1 MKHLLHSLTLC
12 VVMLFA
18 AIVAKAQ
25 GDVTAK
31 WDFKN
36 DLPEGIQTATNYQ
49 KTTVDIPSTVEG
61 VSMHVDATN
70 GKLYCVGRNNAQF
83 NEGTKLQVPVKS
95 TRDIVVVENYPNFQG
110 YTIGGVAATADVNEH
125 RATTDEVAKGYVE
138 IVATASGYLYSVQV
152 TFVSAISTKELYS
165 TDFSNWGA
173 YETTANDKEVTTAT
187 WNTKYS
193 HEKLTFSVFNTQ
205 IGATNFNTGK
215 FPDWTGGMLM
225 AAKSDNPYIETSA
238 LASITK
244 VHFRHGATGGN
255 RGWKLLAKGDGD
267 ADWVVVSSTV
277 ANPAGGC
284 DVDVDINKTN
294 CQLRFENITNNQNAY
309 LLELAI
315 YGQVDM
321 SKTPALGK
329 VTVNGTD
336 YQAADICEEDA
347 DGNMCATIEIS
358 KKKQMVDK
366 DNNPV
371 VFGTPDNGEI
381 QSIEYTKVDDISTLV
396 TVVVKA
402 GDQTA
407 TYKLTVAFKPDY
419 TLTYYNT
426 DGSVLEATQQVEKD
440 SPIATLRNSD
450 GVIVAD
456 GKAFRGWFVEAD
468 GGRKYTAEDIVTGP
482 TALYAVAT
490 DIEVASDV
498 NRYTYNLTDPYF
510 YAEDHEGFVPT
521 AGAFHDKQHGW
532 AFGADDKINIISGRH
547 SLIFI
552 TGCKY
557 SGANTVTLKNGEAEV
572 GTITLDKTNDGVM
585 QSIEYTGE
593 PGTLTLSF
601 DGGMYIHKLV
611 VANLGD
617 ASTEKN
623 ELGYYVVEAGNAGNF
638 LTMLDLANANAKAD
652 ERTCIF
658 LPNGTYDLGETVL
671 TTVSGNNISIIG
683 QSMDKTII
691 KNAPKVKNEGIGT
704 TATLYV
710 TGKNLYMQDL
720 TLQNALD
727 YYNSGSA
734 GRAVCLQ
741 DKGDGTICKNVKM
754 LSYQDT
760 YYSNGNGKYYW
771 EDSEIHGTVDF
782 LCGGGDVYYNRCK
795 IVVEKRQADGKG
807 GCTIAAPY
815 TDNGCQWGYVMNNC
829 TVDNYAENFNFGRA
843 WGGTPRLAYLN
854 TTLLQPDKIIKD
866 RFTVGG
872 MNVPADKFVE
882 YNTMDAQGN
891 VVSPASNVL
900 TFKKDKKENTMET
913 ILTADQAAEYA
924 LDKVFPTWTPD
935 ADCAQIG
942 LGLLSATDGNI
953 SWTAADGAKAYA
965 VFYDDK
971 FVGMTSATTWAV
983 AAGETADKFVV
994 RPANAMGGFGGGSTT
1009 TTGINSLKVNAENVL
1024 STSFYSLD
1032 GSRVDGSQHGV
1043 LIMVQKMT
1051 DGSIKTA
1058 KIVK

>member
-1 MKHLLHSLTLC
+1 MKQMLKSMTLC
-12 VVMLFA
+12 VVMLLS
-18 AIVAKAQ
+18 AIATMAQ
-25 GDVTAK
+25 GDA
-31 WDFKN
+31 
-36 DLPEGIQTATNYQ
+36 
-49 KTTVDIPSTVEG
+49 
-61 VSMHVDATN
+61 
-70 GKLYCVGRNNAQF
+70 
-83 NEGTKLQVPVKS
+83 
-95 TRDIVVVENYPNFQG
+95 
-110 YTIGGVAATADVNEH
+110 
-125 RATTDEVAKGYVE
+125 
-138 IVATASGYLYSVQV
+138 
-152 TFVSAISTKELYS
+152 SAISTKELYS
-165 TDFSNWGA
+165 TDFSTWGA
-173 YETTANDKEVTTAT
+173 YEQKADETNVTNVE
-187 WNTKYS
+187 WKTKYS
-193 HEKLTFSVFNTQ
+193 HENLTFSIFNTQ

-225 AAKSDNPYIETSA
+225 CAKSDNPYVETSA
-238 LASITK
+238 LASVTK

-267 ADWVVVSSTV
+267 ADWVVVSSSV
-277 ANPAGGC
+277 ANPAQGC
-284 DVDVDINKTN
+284 DVDVDVNKTN
-294 CQLRFENITNNQNAY
+294 CKLRFENITTNQNAY

-315 YGQVDM
+315 YGLVDL

-329 VTVNGTD
+329 ITVNGKD
-336 YQAADICEEDA
+336 YQTADICSEDN
-347 DGNMCATIEIS
+347 DGNMAATIEIS
-358 KKKQMVDK
+358 KKEKMVDK
-366 DNNPV
+366 DGNPI

-381 QSIEYTKVDDISTLV
+381 KSIEYNKVDDQSTLV
-396 TVVVKA
+396 TAVVAA
-402 GDQTA
+402 GDQTL
-407 TYKLTVAFKPDY
+407 TYKFTVAFKPDY

-440 SPIATLRNSD
+440 SPIATLRNND

-468 GGRKYTAEDIVTGP
+468 GGRKYTTDDIVTGP
-482 TALYAVAT
+482 TSLYAVAT

-498 NRYTYNLTDPYF
+498 NRYTYTLTDPYF
-510 YAEDHEGFVPT
+510 YAEDHEGFRPT
-521 AGAFHDKQHGW
+521 GGAFHDKQHGW
-532 AFGADDKINIISGRH
+532 SFGADDKIDIISGRH
-547 SLIFI
+547 SLIFV

-557 SGANTVTLKNGEAEV
+557 SNASTIKLMKGETEV
-572 GTITLDKTNDGVM
+572 GSITLDKSKDGAM

-593 PGTLTLSF
+593 PGTLTLVA
-601 DGGMYIHKLV
+601 DGAMYIHKLI

-623 ELGYYVVEAGNAGNF
+623 ELGYYVCEAGNAGNF
-638 LTMLDLANANAKAD
+638 LTMLDLANANSSAT

-658 LPNGTYDLGETVL
+658 LPNGVYDLGKTVL

-683 QSMDKTII
+683 QSMGKTII
-691 KNAPKVKNEGIGT
+691 KNAPDVKNEGIGT

-720 TLQNALD
+720 TLENGLD
-727 YYNSGSA
+727 YYSSGSA

-760 YYSNGNGKYYW
+760 YYSNNNNGKFYW

-795 IVVEKRQADGKG
+795 FVVEKRQADGKG

-815 TDNGCQWGYVMNNC
+815 TDGSKWGYVMNEC
-829 TVDNYAENFNFGRA
+829 VVDNYAENFNYGRA

-854 TTLLQPDKIIKD
+854 TTLLQPEKIIKD

-882 YNTMDAQGN
+882 YNTMDASGN

-900 TFKKDKKENTMET
+900 KFTKDKKVNEMET
-913 ILTADQAAEYA
+913 ILTAEQAAEYT
-924 LDKVFPTWTPD
+924 LDKVFPTWTP
-935 ADCAQIG
+935 AEYAKQVG
-942 LGLLSATDGNI
+942 LGLLATDGSNI
-953 SWTAADGAKAYA
+953 TWTAAEGAKAYA
-965 VFYDDK
+965 VFYK
-971 FVGMTSATTWAV
+971 MQYVGMTAATSWPI
-983 AAGETADKFVV
+983 AAGENADDFVV

-1009 TTGINSLKVNAENVL
+1009 TTGVNSLKVNAENVA
-1024 STSFYSLD
+1024 STMFYDLQ
-1032 GSRVDGSQHGV
+1032 GARVDGSQRGV
-1043 LIMVQKMT
+1043 LLMVQKMT
-1051 DGSIKTA
+1051 DGSTRTV

>member
-1 MKHLLHSLTLC
+1 MLKSMTLC
-12 VVMLFA
+12 VVMLLS
-18 AIVAKAQ
+18 AIATMAQ
-25 GDVTAK
+25 GD
-31 WDFKN
+31 
-36 DLPEGIQTATNYQ
+36 
-49 KTTVDIPSTVEG
+49 
-61 VSMHVDATN
+61 
-70 GKLYCVGRNNAQF
+70 
-83 NEGTKLQVPVKS
+83 
-95 TRDIVVVENYPNFQG
+95 
-110 YTIGGVAATADVNEH
+110 
-125 RATTDEVAKGYVE
+125 
-138 IVATASGYLYSVQV
+138 ASA
-152 TFVSAISTKELYS
+152 FSTKELYS
-165 TDFSNWGA
+165 TDFSTWGA
-173 YETTANDKEVTTAT
+173 YEQKADETNVTNVE
-187 WNTKYS
+187 WKTKYS
-193 HEKLTFSVFNTQ
+193 HENLTFSIFNTQ

-225 AAKSDNPYIETSA
+225 CAKSDNPYVETSA
-238 LASITK
+238 LASVTK

-267 ADWVVVSSTV
+267 ADWVVVSSSV
-277 ANPAGGC
+277 ANPAQGC
-284 DVDVDINKTN
+284 DVDVDVNKTN
-294 CQLRFENITNNQNAY
+294 CKLRFENITTNQNAY

-315 YGQVDM
+315 YGLVDL

-329 VTVNGTD
+329 ITVNGKD
-336 YQAADICEEDA
+336 YQTADICSEDN
-347 DGNMCATIEIS
+347 DGNMAATIEIS
-358 KKKQMVDK
+358 KKEKMVDK
-366 DNNPV
+366 DGNPI

-381 QSIEYTKVDDISTLV
+381 KSIEYNKVDDQSTLV
-396 TVVVKA
+396 TVVVAA
-402 GDQTA
+402 GNQTL
-407 TYKLTVAFKPDY
+407 TYKFTVAFKPDY

-440 SPIATLRNSD
+440 SPIATLRNND

-468 GGRKYTAEDIVTGP
+468 GGRKYTTDDIVTGP
-482 TALYAVAT
+482 TSLYAVAT

-498 NRYTYNLTDPYF
+498 NRYTYTLTDPYF
-510 YAEDHEGFVPT
+510 YAEDHEGFRPT
-521 AGAFHDKQHGW
+521 GGAFHDKQHGW
-532 AFGADDKINIISGRH
+532 SFGADDKIDIISGRH
-547 SLIFI
+547 SLIFV

-557 SGANTVTLKNGEAEV
+557 SNASTIKLMKGETEV
-572 GTITLDKTNDGVM
+572 GSITLDKKSDGVM

-593 PGTLTLSF
+593 AGTLSLVA
-601 DGGMYIHKLV
+601 DGGMYIHKLI

-623 ELGYYVVEAGNAGNF
+623 ELGYYVCEAGNAGNF
-638 LTMLDLANANAKAD
+638 LTMLDLANANSSAT

-658 LPNGTYDLGETVL
+658 LPDGTYDLGKTVL

-683 QSMDKTII
+683 QSMGKTII
-691 KNAPKVKNEGIGT
+691 KNAPDVKNEGIGT

-720 TLQNALD
+720 TLENALD
-727 YYNSGSA
+727 YYKSGSA

-760 YYSNGNGKYYW
+760 YYSNNNNGKYYW

-795 IVVEKRQADGKG
+795 FVVEKRQADGKG

-815 TDNGCQWGYVMNNC
+815 TDGSKWGYVMNEC
-829 TVDNYAENFNFGRA
+829 VVDNYAENFNYGRA

-854 TTLLQPDKIIKD
+854 TTLLQPEKIIKD

-882 YNTMDAQGN
+882 YNTMDASGK

-900 TFKKDKKENTMET
+900 KFTKDKKENEMET
-913 ILTADQAAEYA
+913 ILTAEQAAEYA
-924 LDKVFPTWTPD
+924 LDKVFPTWTP
-935 ADCAQIG
+935 AEYTKQVG
-942 LGLLSATDGNI
+942 LGLLATDGNNI
-953 SWTAADGAKAYA
+953 TWTAAEGAKAYA
-965 VFYDDK
+965 VFYK
-971 FVGMTSATTWAV
+971 MQYVGMTAATSWPI
-983 AAGETADKFVV
+983 AAGEKADDFVV

-1009 TTGINSLKVNAENVL
+1009 TTGVNSLKVNAENVV
-1024 STSFYSLD
+1024 STMFYDLQ
-1032 GSRVDGSQHGV
+1032 GARVDGSQRGV
-1043 LIMVQKMT
+1043 LLMVQKMT
-1051 DGSIKTA
+1051 DGSTRTV

>member
-1 MKHLLHSLTLC
+1 MLLS
-12 VVMLFA
+12 
-18 AIVAKAQ
+18 AIATMAQ
-25 GDVTAK
+25 GD
-31 WDFKN
+31 
-36 DLPEGIQTATNYQ
+36 
-49 KTTVDIPSTVEG
+49 
-61 VSMHVDATN
+61 
-70 GKLYCVGRNNAQF
+70 
-83 NEGTKLQVPVKS
+83 
-95 TRDIVVVENYPNFQG
+95 
-110 YTIGGVAATADVNEH
+110 
-125 RATTDEVAKGYVE
+125 
-138 IVATASGYLYSVQV
+138 ASA
-152 TFVSAISTKELYS
+152 FSTKELYS
-165 TDFSNWGA
+165 TDFSTWGA
-173 YETTANDKEVTTAT
+173 YEQKADETNVTNVE
-187 WNTKYS
+187 WKTKYS
-193 HEKLTFSVFNTQ
+193 HENLTFSIFNTQ

-225 AAKSDNPYIETSA
+225 CAKSDNPYVETSA
-238 LASITK
+238 LASVTK

-267 ADWVVVSSTV
+267 ADWVVVSSSV
-277 ANPAGGC
+277 ANPAQGC
-284 DVDVDINKTN
+284 DVDVDVNKTN
-294 CQLRFENITNNQNAY
+294 CKLRFENITTNQNAY

-315 YGQVDM
+315 YGLVDL

-329 VTVNGTD
+329 ITVNGVD
-336 YQAADICEEDA
+336 YQTADICGEDN

-358 KKKQMVDK
+358 KKEKMVDK
-366 DNNPV
+366 DSNPV
-371 VFGTPDNGEI
+371 IFGTPDNGDI
-381 QSIEYTKVDDISTLV
+381 QSVEYTKVDDNSTLV
-396 TVVVKA
+396 TVVVTA
-402 GDQTA
+402 GNQTL
-407 TYKLTVAFKPDY
+407 TYKFTVAFKPDY

-440 SPIATLRNSD
+440 SPIATLRNND

-468 GGRKYTAEDIVTGP
+468 GGRKYTTDDIVTGP
-482 TALYAVAT
+482 TSLYAVAT

-498 NRYTYNLTDPYF
+498 NRYTYTLTDQYF
-510 YAEDHEGFVPT
+510 YAEDHEGFCPT
-521 AGAFHDKQHGW
+521 GGAFHDKQHGW
-532 AFGADDKINIISGRH
+532 AFGADDKIDIISGRH
-547 SLIFI
+547 SLIFV

-557 SGANTVTLKNGEAEV
+557 SNASTIKLMKGETEV
-572 GTITLDKTNDGVM
+572 GSITLDKNSDGVM

-593 PGTLTLSF
+593 AGTLTLVA
-601 DGGMYIHKLV
+601 DGGMYMHKLV

-623 ELGYYVVEAGNAGNF
+623 ELGYYVCEAGNAGNF
-638 LTMLDLANANAKAD
+638 LTMLDLANANSSAT

-658 LPNGTYDLGETVL
+658 LPNGVYDLGKTVL

-683 QSMDKTII
+683 QSMGKTII
-691 KNAPKVKNEGIGT
+691 KNAPDVKNEGIGT

-720 TLQNALD
+720 TLENALD
-727 YYNSGSA
+727 YYKSGSA

-760 YYSNGNGKYYW
+760 YYSNNNNGKYYW

-795 IVVEKRQADGKG
+795 FVVEKRQADGKG

-815 TDNGCQWGYVMNNC
+815 TDGSKWGYVMNEC
-829 TVDNYAENFNFGRA
+829 VVDNYAENFNYGRA

-854 TTLLQPDKIIKD
+854 TTLLQPEKIIKD

-882 YNTMDAQGN
+882 YNTMDASGK

-900 TFKKDKKENTMET
+900 KFTKDKKVNEMET
-913 ILTADQAAEYA
+913 ILTAEQAAEYA
-924 LDKVFPTWTPD
+924 LDKVFPTWTP
-935 ADCAQIG
+935 AEYTKQVG
-942 LGLLSATDGNI
+942 LGLLATDGNNI
-953 SWTAADGAKAYA
+953 TWTAAEGAKAYA
-965 VFYDDK
+965 VFYK
-971 FVGMTSATTWAV
+971 MQYVGMTAATSWPI
-983 AAGETADKFVV
+983 AAGEKADDFVV

-1009 TTGINSLKVNAENVL
+1009 TTGVNSLKVNAENVV
-1024 STSFYSLD
+1024 STMFYDLQ
-1032 GSRVDGSQHGV
+1032 GARVDGSQRGV
-1043 LIMVQKMT
+1043 LLMVQKMT
-1051 DGSIKTA
+1051 DGSTRTV

>member
-1 MKHLLHSLTLC
+1 MTL
-12 VVMLFA
+12 MLSTL
-18 AIVAKAQ
+18 AKAQ

-36 DLPEGIQTATNYQ
+36 DLPEGIQAATNCQ
-49 KTTVDIPSTVEG
+49 KTTADIASTVEG
-61 VSMHVDATN
+61 VSMHVDATS

-95 TRDIVVVENYPNFQG
+95 TRDIVVVENYPNYQG

-138 IVATASGYLYSVQV
+138 IVATAGCYIYSVQV

-165 TDFSNWGA
+165 TNFSTWGA
-173 YETTANDKEVTTAT
+173 YEKNADDKNVTEVT
-187 WNTKYS
+187 WKTKYS
-193 HEKLTFSVFNTQ
+193 HETLTFSILNTQ
-205 IGATNFNTGK
+205 IGASNFNTSK

-225 AAKSDNPYIETSA
+225 AAKSATPYIETSA

-244 VHFRHGATGGN
+244 VHFRHGASGGN
-255 RGWKLLAKGDGD
+255 RGWKLLAKGDND
-267 ADWVVVSSTV
+267 TDWVVVSNTV

-294 CQLRFENITNNQNAY
+294 CKLRFENITNNQNAY

-315 YGQVDM
+315 YGLVDL

-329 VTVNGTD
+329 LTVNGVD
-336 YQAADICEEDA
+336 YQSADICEEDNE
-347 DGNMCATIEIS
+347 GNMCATIEIS
-358 KKKQMVDK
+358 KKEKMVDK
-366 DNNPV
+366 DTNPV
-371 VFGTPDNGEI
+371 VFGTPDNGDI
-381 QSIEYTKVDDISTLV
+381 QSIEYTKVDDMNTLV
-396 TVVVKA
+396 TINLKA
-402 GDQTA
+402 GEQTVI
-407 TYKLTVAFKPDY
+407 YKLTVAFKPDY

-426 DGSVLEATQQVEKD
+426 DGTVLEATQQVEKD
-440 SPIATLRNSD
+440 AAIGTLRNGD

-456 GKAFRGWFVEAD
+456 GKAFRGWFIEAD
-468 GGRKYTAEDIVTGP
+468 GGQKYTTTDIVTGP
-482 TALYAVAT
+482 TSLYAVAT
-490 DIEVASDV
+490 DIEVESDV
-498 NRYTYNLTDPYF
+498 NRYTYDLTNPYF
-510 YAEDHEGFVPT
+510 YAEDHEGFNPT

-532 AFGADDKINIISGRH
+532 SFGANDKIDILSGRH
-547 SLIFI
+547 SLILL

-557 SGANTVTLKNGEAEV
+557 SGATNVKLMNGDTEVATLA
-572 GTITLDKTNDGVM
+572 LDKTNDGAM

-593 PGTLTLSF
+593 PGTLTLTF
-601 DGGMYIHKLV
+601 DGGLYLHKLV
-611 VANLGD
+611 VANLGN

-623 ELGYYVVEAGNAGNF
+623 VAGYYVVDAGNAGNF
-638 LTMLDLANANAKAD
+638 LTMLDLANASANTN

-658 LPNGTYDLGETVL
+658 LPNGTYDLGETAL

-683 QSMDKTII
+683 ESMDKTII

-727 YYNSGSA
+727 YYSSGSA

-795 IVVEKRQADGKG
+795 IVVEKRQANGLG

-815 TDNGCQWGYVMNNC
+815 TDNGCKWGYVLNEC
-829 TVDNYAENFNFGRA
+829 VVDNYAENFNYGRA

-854 TTLLQPDKIIKD
+854 TTLLQPDKIISD
-866 RFTVGG
+866 RFTTGG

-882 YNTMDAQGN
+882 YNTKDAQGN

-900 TFKKDKKENTMET
+900 KFTKDSKVNEMET

-935 ADCAQIG
+935 ASCAQVG
-942 LGLLSATDGNI
+942 LGLLSKADGKI
-953 SWTAADGAKAYA
+953 TWTAAEGAKVYA
-965 VFYDDK
+965 VFYDGK
-971 FVGMTSATTWAV
+971 YVGMTTELSWQLSE
-983 AAGETADKFVV
+983 GDTADKYVV
-994 RPANAMGGFGGGSTT
+994 RAANAMGGFGIGSTT
-1009 TTGINSLKVNAENVL
+1009 TTGINSLKTGSENVV
-1024 STSFYSLD
+1024 STMFYNLQ
-1032 GSRVDGSQHGV
+1032 GARVDGSQHGV
-1043 LIMVQKMT
+1043 LVMVQKMK
-1051 DGSIKTA
+1051 DGSVKAA

>member
-1 MKHLLHSLTLC
+1 MKHLLKSMTLC
-12 VVMLFA
+12 VMMLLTA
-18 AIVAKAQ
+18 AVAMAQ

-36 DLPEGIQTATNYQ
+36 DLPEGIQAATNYQ

-61 VSMHVDATN
+61 VSMHVDATK

-83 NEGTKLQVPVKS
+83 NENTVLQVPVKS
-95 TRDIVVVENYPNFQG
+95 TRDVVVVENYPTYQS

-138 IVATASGYLYSVQV
+138 IVATATVYLYSVQV
-152 TFVSAISTKELYS
+152 TFVSAVSVKELYS
-165 TDFSNWGA
+165 TDFSTWGA
-173 YETTANDKEVTTAT
+173 YEQKADDKNVTNVE
-187 WNTKYS
+187 WKTKYS
-193 HEKLTFSVFNTQ
+193 HENLTFSIFNTQ

-225 AAKSDNPYIETSA
+225 CAKSDNPYVETSA
-238 LASITK
+238 LASVTK

-267 ADWVVVSSTV
+267 ADWVVVSSSV
-277 ANPAGGC
+277 ANPAQGC
-284 DVDVDINKTN
+284 DVDVDVNKTN
-294 CQLRFENITNNQNAY
+294 CKLRFENITTNQNAY

-315 YGQVDM
+315 YGLVDL

-329 VTVNGTD
+329 ITVNGKD
-336 YQAADICEEDA
+336 YQTADICSEDN
-347 DGNMCATIEIS
+347 DGNMAATIEIS
-358 KKKQMVDK
+358 KKEKMVDK
-366 DNNPV
+366 DGNPI

-381 QSIEYTKVDDISTLV
+381 KSIEYNKVDDQSTLV
-396 TVVVKA
+396 TAVVAA
-402 GDQTA
+402 GNQTL
-407 TYKLTVAFKPDY
+407 TYKFTVAFKPDY

-440 SPIATLRNSD
+440 SPIATLRNND

-468 GGRKYTAEDIVTGP
+468 GGRKYTTDDIVTGP
-482 TALYAVAT
+482 TSLYAVAT

-498 NRYTYNLTDPYF
+498 NRYTYTLTDQYF
-510 YAEDHEGFVPT
+510 YAEDHEGFRPT
-521 AGAFHDKQHGW
+521 GGAFHDKQHGW
-532 AFGADDKINIISGRH
+532 AFGADDKIDIISGRH
-547 SLIFI
+547 SLIFV

-557 SGANTVTLKNGEAEV
+557 SNASTIKLMKGETEV
-572 GTITLDKTNDGVM
+572 GSITLDKKSDGVM

-593 PGTLTLSF
+593 AGTLTLVA
-601 DGGMYIHKLV
+601 DGGMYIHKLI

-623 ELGYYVVEAGNAGNF
+623 ELGYYVCEAGNAGNF
-638 LTMLDLANANAKAD
+638 LTMLDLANANSSAT

-658 LPNGTYDLGETVL
+658 LPNGVYDLGKTVL

-683 QSMDKTII
+683 QSMGKTII
-691 KNAPKVKNEGIGT
+691 KNAPDIKNEGIGT
-704 TATLYV
+704 TATIYV

-720 TLQNALD
+720 TLENGLD
-727 YYNSGSA
+727 YYSSGSA

-760 YYSNGNGKYYW
+760 YYSNNNNGKYYW

-795 IVVEKRQADGKG
+795 FVVEKRQTDGKG

-815 TDNGCQWGYVMNNC
+815 TDGSKWGYVMNEC
-829 TVDNYAENFNFGRA
+829 VVDNYAENFNYGRA

-854 TTLLQPDKIIKD
+854 TTLLQPEKIIKD

-882 YNTMDAQGN
+882 YNTMDASGK

-900 TFKKDKKENTMET
+900 KFTKDKKVNEMET
-913 ILTADQAAEYA
+913 ILTAEQAAEYA
-924 LDKVFPTWTPD
+924 LDKVFPTWTP
-935 ADCAQIG
+935 AEYTKQVG
-942 LGLLSATDGNI
+942 LGLLATDGNNI
-953 SWTAADGAKAYA
+953 TWAAAEGAKAYA
-965 VFYDDK
+965 VFYK
-971 FVGMTSATTWAV
+971 MQYVGMTAATSWPI
-983 AAGETADKFVV
+983 AAGEKADDFVV

-1009 TTGINSLKVNAENVL
+1009 TTGVNSLKVNAENVV
-1024 STSFYSLD
+1024 STMFYDLQ
-1032 GSRVDGSQHGV
+1032 GARVDGSQRGV
-1043 LIMVQKMT
+1043 LLMVQKMT
-1051 DGSIKTA
+1051 DGSTRTV

>member
-1 MKHLLHSLTLC
+1 MKQMLKSMTLC
-12 VVMLFA
+12 VVMLLS
-18 AIVAKAQ
+18 AIATMAQ
-25 GDVTAK
+25 GD
-31 WDFKN
+31 
-36 DLPEGIQTATNYQ
+36 
-49 KTTVDIPSTVEG
+49 
-61 VSMHVDATN
+61 
-70 GKLYCVGRNNAQF
+70 
-83 NEGTKLQVPVKS
+83 
-95 TRDIVVVENYPNFQG
+95 
-110 YTIGGVAATADVNEH
+110 
-125 RATTDEVAKGYVE
+125 
-138 IVATASGYLYSVQV
+138 ASA
-152 TFVSAISTKELYS
+152 FSTKELYS
-165 TDFSNWGA
+165 TDFSTWGA
-173 YETTANDKEVTTAT
+173 YEQKADETNVTNVE
-187 WNTKYS
+187 WKTKYS
-193 HEKLTFSVFNTQ
+193 HENLTFSIFNTQ

-225 AAKSDNPYIETSA
+225 CAKSDNPYVETSA
-238 LASITK
+238 LASVTK

-267 ADWVVVSSTV
+267 ADWVVVSSSV
-277 ANPAGGC
+277 ANPAQGC
-284 DVDVDINKTN
+284 DVDVDVNKTN
-294 CQLRFENITNNQNAY
+294 CKLRFENITTNQNAY

-315 YGQVDM
+315 YGLVDL

-329 VTVNGTD
+329 ITVNGKD
-336 YQAADICEEDA
+336 YQTADICSEDN
-347 DGNMCATIEIS
+347 DGNMAATIEIS
-358 KKKQMVDK
+358 KKEKMVDK
-366 DNNPV
+366 DGNPI

-381 QSIEYTKVDDISTLV
+381 KSIEYNKVDDQSTLV
-396 TVVVKA
+396 TAVVAA
-402 GDQTA
+402 GNQTL
-407 TYKLTVAFKPDY
+407 TYKFTVAFKPDY

-440 SPIATLRNSD
+440 SPIATLRNND

-468 GGRKYTAEDIVTGP
+468 GGRKYTTDDIVTGP
-482 TALYAVAT
+482 TSLYAVAT

-498 NRYTYNLTDPYF
+498 NRYTYTLTGPYF
-510 YAEDHEGFVPT
+510 YAEDHEGFRPT
-521 AGAFHDKQHGW
+521 GGAFHDKQHGW
-532 AFGADDKINIISGRH
+532 SFGADDKIDIISGRH
-547 SLIFI
+547 SLIFV

-557 SGANTVTLKNGEAEV
+557 SNASTIKLMKGETEV
-572 GTITLDKTNDGVM
+572 GSITLDKKSDGVM

-593 PGTLTLSF
+593 AGTLTLVA
-601 DGGMYIHKLV
+601 DGGMYIHKLI

-623 ELGYYVVEAGNAGNF
+623 ELGYYVCEAGNAGNF
-638 LTMLDLANANAKAD
+638 LTMLDLANANSSAT

-658 LPNGTYDLGETVL
+658 LPNGVYDLGKTVL

-683 QSMDKTII
+683 QSMGKTII
-691 KNAPKVKNEGIGT
+691 KNAPDVKNEGIGT

-720 TLQNALD
+720 TLENALD
-727 YYNSGSA
+727 YYKSGSA

-760 YYSNGNGKYYW
+760 YYSNNNNGKYYW

-795 IVVEKRQADGKG
+795 FVVEKRQADGKG

-815 TDNGCQWGYVMNNC
+815 TDGSKWGYVMNEC
-829 TVDNYAENFNFGRA
+829 VVDNYAENFNYGRA

-854 TTLLQPDKIIKD
+854 TTLLQPEKIIKD

-882 YNTMDAQGN
+882 YNTMDASGK

-900 TFKKDKKENTMET
+900 KFTKDKKENEMET
-913 ILTADQAAEYA
+913 ILTAEQAAEYA
-924 LDKVFPTWTPD
+924 LDKVFPTWTP
-935 ADCAQIG
+935 AEYTKQVG
-942 LGLLSATDGNI
+942 LGLLATDGNNI
-953 SWTAADGAKAYA
+953 TWTAAEGAKAYA
-965 VFYDDK
+965 VFYK
-971 FVGMTSATTWAV
+971 MQYVGMTAATSWPI
-983 AAGETADKFVV
+983 AAGEKADDFVV

-1009 TTGINSLKVNAENVL
+1009 TTGVNSLKVHAENVV
-1024 STSFYSLD
+1024 STMFYDLQ
-1032 GSRVDGSQHGV
+1032 GARVDGSQRGV
-1043 LIMVQKMT
+1043 LLMVQKMT
-1051 DGSIKTA
+1051 DGSTRTV